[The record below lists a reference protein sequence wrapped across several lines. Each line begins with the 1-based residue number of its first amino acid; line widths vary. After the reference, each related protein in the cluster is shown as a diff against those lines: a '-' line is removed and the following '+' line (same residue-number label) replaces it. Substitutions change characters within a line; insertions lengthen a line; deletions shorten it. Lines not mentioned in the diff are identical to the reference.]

1 MKALASIGIIFYT
14 AAMATGFL
22 ALCWIKERRQRLF
35 YASVGTSIIAGLYV
49 SVATG
54 DDADK

>member
-1 MKALASIGIIFYT
+1 MLVGGTIVMMKVLASIGIVFYT

-35 YASVGTSIIAGLYV
+35 YASVGTSIIAG
-49 SVATG
+49 
-54 DDADK
+54 